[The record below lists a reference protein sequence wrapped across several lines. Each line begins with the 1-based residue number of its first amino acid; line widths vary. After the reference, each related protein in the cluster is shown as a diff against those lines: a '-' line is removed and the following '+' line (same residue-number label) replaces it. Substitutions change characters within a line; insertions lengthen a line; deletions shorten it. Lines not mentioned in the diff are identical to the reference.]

1 MDSPRACARSHGC
14 FPATAQPTALVHLPF
29 TNVAEAR
36 KAGNLASQ
44 AGRHRPETLQTKTPE
59 GNHVNLK
66 RFGVPA
72 VVAVTAALA
81 LSSCA
86 SNEAGAS
93 PEESAST
100 LSGNLVGAGA
110 SSQDAAQQSW
120 IAGFQTANPDV
131 TIDYD
136 PSGSGAGRETFL
148 EGASDFAGSDRA
160 FDDEEVAAGG
170 FAKCAPDTSIV
181 ELPLYVSPIAVIFN
195 LDGVD
200 ELNLDAA
207 TIAGIFAGTITN
219 WNDPAIAAANEG
231 TTLPD
236 LAITPVHR
244 SDDSG
249 TTENFTEYLGAAA
262 ADVWTWEAD
271 GVWPFEGGEAAQ
283 GTSGVVDAVTNGT
296 GTIGYADAS
305 RAGDLGTV
313 AVQVGDEFVPYSP
326 EAAAAIVDASPF
338 VEGRSEGDLA
348 IEIDRTSEEAG
359 VYPIVLVSYLI
370 ACQEYAD
377 PANVELVKAYLG
389 YIASEDGQ
397 AVSAEDAGSAP
408 ISETLREKV
417 VAAIDSIK

>member
-1 MDSPRACARSHGC
+1 M
-14 FPATAQPTALVHLPF
+14 
-29 TNVAEAR
+29 
-36 KAGNLASQ
+36 
-44 AGRHRPETLQTKTPE
+44 
-59 GNHVNLK
+59 NLK

-72 VVAVTAALA
+72 VIAVTAAIA

-86 SNEAGAS
+86 SNEGGGDA
-93 PEESAST
+93 PESAST

-160 FDDEEVAAGG
+160 FSDEEIAAGG
-170 FAKCAPDTSIV
+170 FAKCAPDSSIV

-195 LDGVD
+195 LEGVD
-200 ELNLDAA
+200 TLDLDAA
-207 TIAGIFAGTITN
+207 TIAGIFAGTITK
-219 WNDPAIAAANEG
+219 WNDPAIAATNSDA
-231 TTLPD
+231 TLPD

-262 ADVWTWEAD
+262 PDVWTYEAD

-338 VEGRSEGDLA
+338 VEGRAEGDLA
-348 IEIDRTSEEAG
+348 LEIDRTSEEAG

-370 ACQEYAD
+370 ACQQYED
-377 PANVELVKAYLG
+377 TANVELVKSYLS
-389 YIASEDGQ
+389 YIASPEGQ
-397 AVSAEDAGSAP
+397 DVAATDAGSAP
-408 ISETLREKV
+408 ISDSLREQIT
-417 VAAIDSIK
+417 AAIDSIQ